1 MATKQ
6 GKQRARPQR
15 VKAVDDSPESDDSR
29 GSNTL
34 PDLARRALS
43 IGLSGFFLTEETI
56 RKALGDT
63 LPKDWQDFAI
73 EQSDR
78 TRRDF
83 VERLSF
89 EIGQALQNADIARIL
104 TELLEGRTLEVKAE
118 IRLAEKGPVKIAQQV
133 EVSAKDETGES

>member
-15 VKAVDDSPESDDSR
+15 VKEIDDSPELDGSR

-34 PDLARRALS
+34 PDLMRRALS

-63 LPKDWQDFAI
+63 LPKDWLDFAI

-118 IRLAEKGPVKIAQQV
+118 IRLAEKGPVKIAQRV
-133 EVSAKDETGES
+133 EVAAKDETGES